1 MTFRQFAFNHVLRN
15 KRTYAA
21 YFLSSAFSVMIFF
34 VCAVFLFHPGLRQE
48 MVYNSAVLALAQAET
63 IMFLFCFF
71 FVLYSVGSFLRSR
84 KREFGILL
92 LHGMTDRG
100 LKLMIFYEN
109 MLIGT
114 AAILC
119 GISTGL
125 LTVKLF
131 LMAGSNLLGI
141 QSLSFDIS
149 GYALLLTI
157 LAFTVLFLLISLC
170 TSILLGSTRL
180 IDLFQ
185 SGSKQAAPPQISRW
199 KVLLAIVLIVSSYG
213 LAATTTAST
222 MLVRMLPVTLMTI
235 IGTYFFYTELSVFI
249 ISAAKRMKRIYWHRT
264 NLVTISNLANRMRD
278 NAWMFFLVTIISTI
292 TFCSVGT
299 FASISRLSSEFALDY
314 PAAIAYVAKTGNLK
328 EEQHLEAI
336 KRELTARQIPY
347 RIERADIIYTPV
359 ASSTLPSDPQIV
371 PLISFSD
378 YVRIISAAGYQP
390 PEETLAR
397 DEALVLMGSEREKPL
412 LKERRLAGY
421 VLQGTGMS
429 VREVGVT
436 EYVAIPDYL
445 MMELGDEW
453 EGNFSGL
460 VISDS
465 LRRELPADSDTDR
478 FTGFYVE
485 HYEKTAGIAAH
496 LTTNGKTSYDT
507 DSPYALTVSGTLY
520 EVQRATYSVLL
531 FSALLVGV
539 VFFIAAGSFLYFRLY
554 SDLEHDRRQYGAMA
568 RIGVTWR
575 EIRSIATRQLGL
587 LFFVPIGVAVLH
599 SLFAFTALQSYF
611 NFSIAGEAGLI
622 LAGFLIAQILYFFFI
637 RSHYLRN
644 LRKAI
649 D

>member
-1 MTFRQFAFNHVLRN
+1 MTFRQFAYSHVLRN

-48 MVYNSAVLALAQAET
+48 MVYSSAVLALAQAET

-92 LHGMTDRG
+92 LHGITDRG
-100 LKLMIFYEN
+100 LKVMIFYEN
-109 MLIGT
+109 MLIGSG
-114 AAILC
+114 AILC
-119 GISTGL
+119 GITIGL

-131 LMAGSNLLGI
+131 LMAGSDLLGI
-141 QSLSFDIS
+141 QSLSFYIS

-185 SGSKQAAPPQISRW
+185 SGSKQAAPPQITMW
-199 KVLLAIVLIVSSYG
+199 KVVLAIVLIGSSYG

-235 IGTYFFYTELSVFI
+235 VGTYFFYTQLSVFI
-249 ISAAKRMKRIYWHRT
+249 ISTAKRMKRIYWHRT
-264 NLVTISNLANRMRD
+264 NLVTISNLAYRMRD
-278 NAWMFFLVTIISTI
+278 NARMFFLVTIISTI
-292 TFCSVGT
+292 TFCSMGT
-299 FASISRLSSEFALDY
+299 FASISRLSDEFALDY
-314 PAAIAYVAKTGNLK
+314 PAAIAYVAKSGNLQ
-328 EEQHLEAI
+328 EEEHLDEI
-336 KRELTARQIPY
+336 TRELAANQIPY
-347 RIERADIIYTPV
+347 RTERAKIIYAPV
-359 ASSTLPSDPQIV
+359 ASSTLLSDPEMMPI
-371 PLISFSD
+371 ISFSD
-378 YVRIISAAGYQP
+378 YVRIISAAGHRP
-390 PEETLAR
+390 PLEMLTGN
-397 DEALVLMGSEREKPL
+397 DALVLMGSEREKPL
-412 LKERRLAGY
+412 LKQRKLASY
-421 VLQGTGMS
+421 VLQGTGVS
-429 VREVGVT
+429 IREVGVT
-436 EYVAIPDYL
+436 EHVAIPEYL
-445 MMELGDEW
+445 MIELGNER

-465 LRRELPADSDTDR
+465 LMSELPSGFSTDQY
-478 FTGFYVE
+478 TGFYVE

-496 LTTNGKTSYDT
+496 LTINGKTSYET
-507 DSPYALTVSGTLY
+507 DSPYALTVSGTLF

-531 FSALLVGV
+531 FSALLVGI

-554 SDLEHDRRQYGAMA
+554 SDLEQDRRQYGAMA

-587 LFFVPIGVAVLH
+587 LFFVPIVVAVVH
-599 SLFAFTALQSYF
+599 SLFAFIALQSYF
-611 NFSIAGEAGLI
+611 NFSIAGEAGFI
-622 LAGFLIAQILYFFFI
+622 LTGFLLAQVLYFFFI

-649 D
+649 N